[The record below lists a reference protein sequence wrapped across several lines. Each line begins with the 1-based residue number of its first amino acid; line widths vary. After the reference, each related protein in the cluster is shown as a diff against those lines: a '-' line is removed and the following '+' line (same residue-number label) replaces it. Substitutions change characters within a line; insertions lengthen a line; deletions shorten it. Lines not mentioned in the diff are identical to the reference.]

1 MEEIKTNK
9 VIIYGTQWCGDCRR
23 THAFLDENKIDY
35 IWIDIEEDLEAQ
47 KLVQKINRG
56 NCSVPT
62 LVFPDGSILM
72 NRVIKNWQKNLGY
85 TSTNLISNFSVL
97 FFATQIRVLPKTNQ
111 NQ

>member
-1 MEEIKTNK
+1 MEEIKTKK
-9 VIIYGTQWCGDCRR
+9 VIVYGTQWCGDCRR

-62 LVFPDGSILM
+62 LVFPDGSIL
-72 NRVIKNWQKNLGY
+72 
-85 TSTNLISNFSVL
+85 TEPSNQELAGKFG
-97 FFATQIRVLPKTNQ
+97 IH
-111 NQ
+111 